1 MRVLRFKRKIIMD
14 AQQIAMMNAILGIA
28 RDFMVLYAP
37 LLGLLGG
44 MYFIFD
50 WLHKIVFGKK

>member
-1 MRVLRFKRKIIMD
+1 MD